1 MHEIRNKLYNED
13 EKLTHEELDI
23 LQFETDFSDTYDAI
37 YWNDALDN
45 FLDNLRLYEKWEQ
58 ILQNPKNKDF
68 FKKLYDETWITITSD
83 RELTTLYIIRDNNGY
98 WLEF

>member
-37 YWNDALDN
+37 Y
-45 FLDNLRLYEKWEQ
+45 
-58 ILQNPKNKDF
+58 
-68 FKKLYDETWITITSD
+68 
-83 RELTTLYIIRDNNGY
+83 
-98 WLEF
+98 

>member
-1 MHEIRNKLYNED
+1 MHEIRNRLYDEN
-13 EKLTHEELDI
+13 EKLTSEELDI
-23 LQFETDFSDTYDAI
+23 LNFETDFSRTYDAI

-68 FKKLYDETWITITSD
+68 FKKLYNETWITITSD